1 MFLKDDRLLLVDCNL
16 KALNVYDKSGKRE
29 ICQSVSY
36 KSWDAVQHSD
46 HKIYVSSFSDTN
58 IRVYTLVSN
67 SFREIR
73 SIETDISFNRIY
85 SLGITN
91 DNHILTEYEYNI
103 YWMTMDG
110 KTKRTIK
117 RSDFSSY
124 IATSTS
130 DKGSV
135 LYYCEGQEVIC
146 QSVDG
151 EELMRYKIPSIT
163 APRGIALD
171 KVGNIYVCGVDSK
184 NVCVVSKDD
193 KSCRVLMSD
202 IEDMDEPYAIGFD
215 LSGTKFFITGY
226 DNGTA
231 AVYTLGKQL

>member
-1 MFLKDDRLLLVDCNL
+1 MDFYQET
-16 KALNVYDKSGKRE
+16 LNVYDKSGKRE
-29 ICQSVSY
+29 ICQSLSY
-36 KSWDAVQHSD
+36 RPYDAVQHSD
-46 HKIYVSSFSDTN
+46 HNIYVSSNYDAN

-103 YWMTMDG
+103 YLMTMDG

-117 RSDFSSY
+117 RSDGNSY
-124 IATSTS
+124 IASSTS

-151 EELMRYKIPSIT
+151 EELMRYKIPGIT
-163 APRGIALD
+163 KPRGIALD
-171 KVGNIYVCGVDSK
+171 KVGNIYVCGVTSR
-184 NVCVVSKDD
+184 NVCVVSKDS
-193 KSCRVLMSD
+193 KSCRVLMSRID
-202 IEDMDEPYAIGFD
+202 GICKPCAIGFD
-215 LSGTKFFITGY
+215 QSGTKFFITGY

-231 AVYTLGKQL
+231 AVYTLRKQLQ